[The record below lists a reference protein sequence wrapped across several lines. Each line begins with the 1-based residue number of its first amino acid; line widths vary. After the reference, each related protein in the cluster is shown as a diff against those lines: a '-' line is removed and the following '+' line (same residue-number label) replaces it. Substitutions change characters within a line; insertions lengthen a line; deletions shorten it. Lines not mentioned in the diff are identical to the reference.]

1 QFDVSPGMSI
11 TVIANAWVTGDTGE
25 DSFEFEYSA
34 GGSAYAPLFTVSG
47 DNADAIYMEMLP
59 SSVSGSVTIRATDT
73 NRDQGARSLERLNV
87 NQLVI
92 RTESDP
98 EATAPAAPSA
108 IGVSASSHSMVTVTW
123 TDNAN
128 DESGFRIERS
138 DNGAPFAAAGT
149 VGADTSVFEDP
160 TVSADTAYRYRVAAY
175 NGAGESSWAES
186 NSVTTPSAPP
196 GPSLT
201 ATGYKVK
208 GKQAVDLDWSG
219 AAGAVDIARDGTVIA
234 TLTSDQNGSGA
245 WTDNIGVKGGGSYAY
260 KVCDAGTSDC
270 SDVQTIVF

>member
-1 QFDVSPGMSI
+1 
-11 TVIANAWVTGDTGE
+11 
-25 DSFEFEYSA
+25 
-34 GGSAYAPLFTVSG
+34 
-47 DNADAIYMEMLP
+47 
-59 SSVSGSVTIRATDT
+59 
-73 NRDQGARSLERLNV
+73 
-87 NQLVI
+87 
-92 RTESDP
+92 
-98 EATAPAAPSA
+98 
-108 IGVSASSHSMVTVTW
+108 MVTVTW

-149 VGADTSVFEDP
+149 VGADTTVFEDP
-160 TVSADTAYRYRVAAY
+160 TVTAENTYRYRAAAY

-201 ATGYKVK
+201 TAGYKVK
-208 GKQAVDLDWSG
+208 GEHAVDLEWSG
-219 AAGAVDIARDGTVIA
+219 AAGSVDIVLDGTVIA